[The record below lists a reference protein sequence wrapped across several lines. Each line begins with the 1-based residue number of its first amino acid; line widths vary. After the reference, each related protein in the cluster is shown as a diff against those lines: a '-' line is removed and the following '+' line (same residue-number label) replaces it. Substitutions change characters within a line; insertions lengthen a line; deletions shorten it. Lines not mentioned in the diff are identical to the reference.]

1 MINSQ
6 RVYIPI
12 KKKSLIK
19 RLYQIPSIRFL
30 TYNFFNLITCM
41 WMYHELKTPLMNIF
55 SHSLSTGIFP
65 DKMKITKVSPIFKTG
80 KKSIASNYRPIS
92 ALPCFSNILERIMYN
107 RLYSYL
113 TENNILFNKKFG
125 FWGTHSTEHA
135 LLELVDQIKN
145 TFNGKN
151 YLLGLFIDLS
161 KAFDTVEHY
170 EINRKNLS

>member
-1 MINSQ
+1 
-6 RVYIPI
+6 
-12 KKKSLIK
+12 
-19 RLYQIPSIRFL
+19 
-30 TYNFFNLITCM
+30 M

-113 TENNILFNKKFG
+113 TENNILFNKNSDFG
-125 FWGTHSTEHA
+125 A
-135 LLELVDQIKN
+135 LIQLNIPC
-145 TFNGKN
+145 
-151 YLLGLFIDLS
+151 
-161 KAFDTVEHY
+161 
-170 EINRKNLS
+170 